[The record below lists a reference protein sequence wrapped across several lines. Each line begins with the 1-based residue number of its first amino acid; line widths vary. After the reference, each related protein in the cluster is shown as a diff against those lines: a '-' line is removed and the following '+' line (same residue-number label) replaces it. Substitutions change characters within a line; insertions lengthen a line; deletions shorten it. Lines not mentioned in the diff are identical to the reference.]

1 VPLTRGRWFY
11 ASLGSHYDRCVIAI
25 LALVQPILTG
35 IGHYSGSIIRLA
47 R

>member
-1 VPLTRGRWFY
+1 MTVVL
-11 ASLGSHYDRCVIAI
+11 SVIAM